1 VSELT
6 QARALKTP
14 GLNGWV
20 EAGLFVV
27 ALSVLNIVYAVAHQ
41 AGANAIVFV
50 LYATAFASVGML
62 LLTGFGRESMSVL
75 RSAQS
80 WVYGLASVAMEG
92 FYFLLLSTVSP
103 AEASLTVRLTIP
115 VSLMLGWFLFSRQI
129 SRITLFGTL
138 IVIAAVLPVFWFLP
152 EQTRSKAFILALTC
166 AFIASIKTF
175 ASEFHPHNRA
185 AETVM
190 DKLRVTGLVV
200 LATTIVGALIL
211 VPLSL
216 LSASGIIPSFSVIPS
231 FNAYWHGPTL
241 LTAIGLGSPV
251 LVAMNYLTFSSSV
264 KITTENFL
272 ALSAFTPLGALVAQ
286 ILAAWFGIIT
296 VPPFD
301 TWLLVLIAL
310 GIAGMMIVIR
320 GRRGVI

>member
-1 VSELT
+1 VSELSQT
-6 QARALKTP
+6 RAVKAP

-27 ALSVLNIVYAVAHQ
+27 ALSVLNIVYALAHQ
-41 AGANAIVFV
+41 AGVNAIVFV
-50 LYATAFASVGML
+50 LYATAFAGVGML
-62 LLTGFGRESMSVL
+62 FLTGFGRESMSVL

-115 VSLMLGWFLFSRQI
+115 VSLMLGWFLFSRHI
-129 SRITLFGTL
+129 SRKTLVGAL
-138 IVIAAVLPVFWFLP
+138 VVIAAILPVFGFLP
-152 EQTRSKAFILALTC
+152 EQIRFQAFVLALTC
-166 AFIASIKTF
+166 AFVASIKTF
-175 ASEFHPHNRA
+175 ASEFHPQNRA

-200 LATTIVGALIL
+200 LATTIVGAIIL

-216 LSASGIIPSFSVIPS
+216 LSGSGVIPQFVVIPS
-231 FNAYWHGPTL
+231 LSAYWHGPTL
-241 LTAIGLGSPV
+241 LTAIGLGAPV
-251 LVAMNYLTFSSSV
+251 LCAMNYLTFSSSV

-286 ILAAWFGIIT
+286 ILAAWFGIIA
-296 VPPFD
+296 VAPFD
-301 TWLLVLIAL
+301 PWLLVLIAL
-310 GIAGMMIVIR
+310 GIVGMMIVIR
-320 GRRGVI
+320 GRRGVV